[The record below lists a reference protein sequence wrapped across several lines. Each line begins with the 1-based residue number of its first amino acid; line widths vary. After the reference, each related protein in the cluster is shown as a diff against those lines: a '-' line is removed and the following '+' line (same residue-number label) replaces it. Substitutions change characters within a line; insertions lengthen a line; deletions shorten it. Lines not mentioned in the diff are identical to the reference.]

1 LFKQA
6 KERSAE
12 RLKRIVV
19 DGLWAYEKVLR
30 KFFIAGIRSI
40 KLNL

>member
-1 LFKQA
+1 MFKQA

-19 DGLWAYEKVLR
+19 DGLWAYEKYSR
-30 KFFIAGIRSI
+30 KFSIADIRSI
-40 KLNL
+40 ELNL